1 MITMI
6 GTQVIV
12 VKEAFG
18 NSRIVAQIG
27 NTILSHVM
35 LFKPAHKARAEAQ
48 AAKIQALLLSS
59 TNPVAE
65 LSPELWED
73 ASQGRVLKKRV
84 FKPREAVAA

>member
-1 MITMI
+1 MIDMI
-6 GTQVIV
+6 GTQVVV
-12 VKEAFG
+12 VKATFG

-27 NTILSHVM
+27 NTIMSHVM

-48 AAKIQALLLSS
+48 AAKIQALLLAS

-65 LSPELWED
+65 LNPEMWED
-73 ASQGRVLKKRV
+73 MEQGRVLQKRV